1 MKIINWLKGIDT
13 RLLLIA
19 DQSLMSAAGFL
30 SNFLL
35 AWKLQLEGY
44 GVYALVYLGMM
55 LLMSLQQ
62 ALFIQPAQVYLSK
75 LSDKGQQKYSGMI
88 LLFALPIIILSSS
101 VFEFVFRIIYTPD
114 LPIGILTLVASV
126 WLLSDLLRKLCI
138 IIKPS
143 LSLILIDTINVLLF
157 SVLILVVSPTTPAV
171 ALVLLGITSLTGL
184 LFLVVIKPAKSGKI
198 MKGYFIKRTSATAGW
213 MVVTAGVQWSSS
225 NYLLMAA
232 GAWISAAS
240 LGLLRLTQYLFGL
253 LNIFLQAYEN
263 FAVPKVAAW
272 TGQASGKTNYVLK
285 VSAAFL
291 LPVAGLLILLTILFP
306 FVAKLITPQVI
317 DEPLHL
323 WIALLYVLILF
334 AYPIRVLIRASGYN
348 QIYFAAHVAAL
359 FLTLLTAKFFIQNYL
374 SIGIILGMI
383 LSQLL
388 MALIW
393 IAFLYRRKHLAW
405 KLSTSL

>member
-1 MKIINWLKGIDT
+1 MRFIDWLKKLDA

-19 DQSLMSAAGFL
+19 DQSLISAAGFL

-62 ALFIQPAQVYLSK
+62 ALFIQPAQVFLSK
-75 LSDKGQQKYSGMI
+75 LSGKGQQKYAGTI
-88 LLFALPIIILSSS
+88 LLFALPVIVASSCI
-101 VFEFVFRIIYTPD
+101 FEFVFRIIYTPE
-114 LPIGILTLVASV
+114 LPLGILSLVASA

-138 IIKPS
+138 IMKPG
-143 LSLILIDTINVLLF
+143 LSLMLIDTLNVVLF
-157 SVLILVVSPTTPAV
+157 SAMILLVSPSTPTS

-184 LFLVVIKPAKSGKI
+184 LFLFVIQPAKSGKR
-198 MKGYFIKRTSATAGW
+198 MKGYYLKRTSATAGW
-213 MVVTAGVQWSSS
+213 MVVTAAVQWSSS

-272 TGQASGKTNYVLK
+272 SGQPSRKTAYVLK

-291 LPVAGLLILLTILFP
+291 LPVAGLLILLTVLFP
-306 FVAKLITPQVI
+306 FVAKLITPEVI

-323 WIALLYVLILF
+323 WIALLYVLILI

-348 QIYFAAHVAAL
+348 QVYFAAHVAAL
-359 FLTLLTAKFFIQNYL
+359 ILTLLTAKFFIQHYL
-374 SIGIILGMI
+374 SVGIILGMI
-383 LSQLL
+383 LSQFL
-388 MALIW
+388 MAIIW
-393 IAFLYRRKHLAW
+393 ISFLYRKKHLAW
-405 KLSTSL
+405 KLSISH